1 MTGATSV
8 SPTPQA
14 ATANNKNILE
24 KLQTL
29 KDLFDKKLI
38 TEDDYNQKR
47 KDVLNSL

>member
-1 MTGATSV
+1 MTINEDIMLV
-8 SPTPQA
+8 V
-14 ATANNKNILE
+14 ANNKNILE